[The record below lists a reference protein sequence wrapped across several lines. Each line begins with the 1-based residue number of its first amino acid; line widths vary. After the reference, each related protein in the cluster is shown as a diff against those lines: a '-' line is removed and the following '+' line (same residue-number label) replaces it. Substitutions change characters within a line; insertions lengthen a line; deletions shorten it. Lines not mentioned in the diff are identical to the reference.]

1 MMPSLKICSVCE
13 ESVCFNTVIA
23 VAHMQAGLWQ
33 ESKHSEETLCSQS
46 SLSLLRGIYIE
57 RQRKIQYFRVF

>member
-1 MMPSLKICSVCE
+1 MPSLKICSVCE

-23 VAHMQAGLWQ
+23 VAYMQAGLWQ

-46 SLSLLRGIYIE
+46 SLSRLREIYIE

>member
-23 VAHMQAGLWQ
+23 VAYMQAGLWQ
-33 ESKHSEETLCSQS
+33 ESKHSEETLCFQS
-46 SLSLLRGIYIE
+46 SLSLLREIYIE

>member
-23 VAHMQAGLWQ
+23 VAYMQAGLWQ
-33 ESKHSEETLCSQS
+33 ESNHSEETLCFQS
-46 SLSLLRGIYIE
+46 SLSLLREIYIE

>member
-1 MMPSLKICSVCE
+1 MPSLKICSVCE

-46 SLSLLRGIYIE
+46 SLSRLRGIYIE
-57 RQRKIQYFRVF
+57 R